1 MNEKEKRSHEE
12 SSELRSESTAPDAVK
27 LDFVLDIPL
36 QVTVELGRT
45 EMVVS
50 ELLKL
55 AQGSIIE
62 LGKSAGQTLDILA
75 NRQLI
80 ARGEVVVVKDK
91 YAIRITEI
99 VSPTER
105 VEKLK

>member
-1 MNEKEKRSHEE
+1 MNEKEKKLKDV
-12 SSELRSESTAPDAVK
+12 SSSKDETSFSDAVN

-50 ELLKL
+50 QLLKL
-55 AQGSIIE
+55 TQGSIVE
-62 LGKSAGQTLDILA
+62 LSKSAGETLDILA

>member
-1 MNEKEKRSHEE
+1 M
-12 SSELRSESTAPDAVK
+12 STRDKKTNAPSPSKNGATPSDAIN

-45 EMVVS
+45 QMVVS

-55 AQGSIIE
+55 SQGAIVE
-62 LGKSAGQTLDILA
+62 LTKPAGQTLDILA

-80 ARGEVVVVKDK
+80 ARGEVVVGKDK
-91 YAIRITEI
+91 YAVRITEI
-99 VSPTER
+99 VSPRER

>member
-1 MNEKEKRSHEE
+1 MNEKDKGSYGFSEQRNE
-12 SSELRSESTAPDAVK
+12 SSAQASVK

-55 AQGSIIE
+55 AQGSIVE
-62 LGKSAGQTLDILA
+62 LTKSAGQTLDILA

>member
-1 MNEKEKRSHEE
+1 MNEKEKKSHEE
-12 SSELRSESTAPDAVK
+12 SSGLRSESTAPDAVK

>member
-1 MNEKEKRSHEE
+1 MNEKEKISSE
-12 SSELRSESTAPDAVK
+12 SSGLRHESTAPDAVK

-55 AQGSIIE
+55 AQGSIVE

>member
-1 MNEKEKRSHEE
+1 MNGKDKGSRGVSDQGNE
-12 SSELRSESTAPDAVK
+12 SSAPTAVK

-55 AQGSIIE
+55 AQGSIVE
-62 LGKSAGQTLDILA
+62 LNKSAGHTLDILA

-99 VSPTER
+99 VTPMER

>member
-1 MNEKEKRSHEE
+1 MNEKKNE
-12 SSELRSESTAPDAVK
+12 SVVRHAEK

-36 QVTVELGRT
+36 QISVELGRT

-62 LGKSAGQTLDILA
+62 LSKIAGQTLDILA
-75 NRQLI
+75 NRKLL

-99 VSPTER
+99 VSPMER
-105 VEKLK
+105 IEKLK

>member
-1 MNEKEKRSHEE
+1 MNEKEKKANGVL
-12 SSELRSESTAPDAVK
+12 SSKDEAVPSDAVN

-50 ELLKL
+50 QLLKL
-55 AQGSIIE
+55 AQGSIVE

-99 VSPTER
+99 VSPAER
-105 VEKLK
+105 VKKLK

>member
-1 MNEKEKRSHEE
+1 MYEKDKRSK
-12 SSELRSESTAPDAVK
+12 ELSQLRNESTAPDAVN

-50 ELLKL
+50 QLLKL
-55 AQGSIIE
+55 AQGSIVE
-62 LGKSAGQTLDILA
+62 LTKSAGQTLDILA

>member
-1 MNEKEKRSHEE
+1 MSEKNAEATPSQ
-12 SSELRSESTAPDAVK
+12 AGK
-27 LDFVLDIPL
+27 LDFVLDVPL
-36 QVTVELGRT
+36 KVTVELGRT
-45 EMVVS
+45 EIVVS

-55 AQGSIIE
+55 SQGSIIE
-62 LGKSAGQTLDILA
+62 LSKYAGETLDILA

-99 VSPTER
+99 VTPAER
-105 VEKLK
+105 VKKLK

>member
-1 MNEKEKRSHEE
+1 MNEKDKKSTE
-12 SSELRSESTAPDAVK
+12 SSQLKNETSPPDDVS

-50 ELLKL
+50 DLLKL
-55 AQGSIIE
+55 AQGAIVE
-62 LGKSAGQTLDILA
+62 LTKPAGETLDILA

-80 ARGEVVVVKDK
+80 AKGEVVVVKDK
-91 YAIRITEI
+91 YAVRITEI
-99 VSPTER
+99 VSPMER

>member
-1 MNEKEKRSHEE
+1 MNEKDKGSRGVSERGNE
-12 SSELRSESTAPDAVK
+12 SSAPTAVK

-55 AQGSIIE
+55 AQGSIVE
-62 LGKSAGQTLDILA
+62 LTKSAGHTLDILA

-99 VSPTER
+99 VSPMER

>member
-1 MNEKEKRSHEE
+1 MNEKEKRSHEK

-99 VSPTER
+99 VSPTDR

>member
-1 MNEKEKRSHEE
+1 MNQKKKPTEFSGPE
-12 SSELRSESTAPDAVK
+12 SPSSGDTGGK

-62 LGKSAGQTLDILA
+62 LSKFAGQTLDILA

-99 VSPTER
+99 VSPVER
-105 VEKLK
+105 IEKLK